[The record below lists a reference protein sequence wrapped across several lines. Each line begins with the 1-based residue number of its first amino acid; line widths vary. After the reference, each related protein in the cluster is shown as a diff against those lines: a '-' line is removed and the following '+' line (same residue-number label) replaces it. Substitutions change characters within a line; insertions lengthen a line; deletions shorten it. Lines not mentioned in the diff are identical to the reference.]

1 MYLGIMVDNYGAMKI
16 PLLDYV
22 LLGVIEQNRAASM
35 KQHVFSVGGLFFAI
49 KIMGNQNK
57 IDT

>member
-1 MYLGIMVDNYGAMKI
+1 MVDNYRAMKI

>member
-1 MYLGIMVDNYGAMKI
+1 MVDNYRAMKI

-35 KQHVFSVGGLFFAI
+35 KQHVFSVGGLVFAI